1 MQVHGIKVKPT
12 RYWNEASLLSVTDE
26 VLYSLAEFCAG
37 MPNDADIVRDN
48 RFLGIDPYTMP
59 ESICHYDGNGKRTD
73 PNVDAT
79 INELLRC
86 RALPNLE
93 QTTLE
98 DLYEK
103 VQEVTLRYSD
113 WTKSWPFLAA
123 HRLLMMQLGRCNH
136 IKRVLAE
143 KLENHPSN
151 SANSASFTSNDDSGS
166 SSAFAESSYQS
177 GGTMDQF
184 SQSAYRPGY
193 GNRGGRGW

>member
-1 MQVHGIKVKPT
+1 MTWIFIKPWSFRWVFICL
-12 RYWNEASLLSVTDE
+12 WNVGWDCL
-26 VLYSLAEFCAG
+26 
-37 MPNDADIVRDN
+37 RDN
-48 RFLGIDPYTMP
+48 FRKYGSKDVTLRQRQ
-59 ESICHYDGNGKRTD
+59 ESG
-73 PNVDAT
+73 
-79 INELLRC
+79 
-86 RALPNLE
+86 E
-93 QTTLE
+93 QTPNCGRTCICKPLTFLE

-103 VQEVTLRYSD
+103 VQERTIKYSD